1 MSWVIPKASPSPSCL
16 WKNCLPWNQFLVPER
31 LGTVALN
38 ESSYVFLNWPQH
50 LPPPHSFP
58 SLYNG
63 IPSIT
68 LLKIRNWGI
77 IGHFCLILSF
87 QSKILSILSL
97 HVSSILFLH
106 CNVIITNLV
115 QAQIILNWITP
126 VSLSWKPIMCPMLL
140 TFTEATTWALI
151 SKHQSL
157 SDQLRLQI
165 MCTFNLLSSLKSCS
179 LLSHSRL
186 LAKAW
191 FNSTLFIC
199 LLKHLSQWNTCSIFF
214 EINDT
219 EYVSLINNIYVTL

>member
-1 MSWVIPKASPSPSCL
+1 MSWVIPKPSPSPSCL

-31 LGTVALN
+31 LGTVVLN

-58 SLYNG
+58 SLFNG

-115 QAQIILNWITP
+115 QAQITLKLNYPSVFVMKTYHVPHASDFHWGYY
-126 VSLSWKPIMCPMLL
+126 LSPYL
-140 TFTEATTWALI
+140 
-151 SKHQSL
+151 
-157 SDQLRLQI
+157 
-165 MCTFNLLSSLKSCS
+165 
-179 LLSHSRL
+179 
-186 LAKAW
+186 
-191 FNSTLFIC
+191 
-199 LLKHLSQWNTCSIFF
+199 
-214 EINDT
+214 
-219 EYVSLINNIYVTL
+219 